1 MYVGSVVIAGED
13 FMALQDPLGNVFDVI
28 DKSGGRSADQ

>member
-13 FMALQDPLGNVFDVI
+13 FVALQDPLGNVFDVI